1 MNSFKM
7 KYIGDKRFYKTLLMV
22 AVPMVIQNGITNFV
36 NLLDNL
42 MVGQLGTE
50 MMSGVSIIN
59 QLMMVYAISIFG
71 MVSGASIFS
80 TQFYGQGNNE
90 GMKHTFRF
98 KVISSL
104 IITIIW
110 IAVFY
115 FFRSGLINLFLHDDG
130 TGVNLVLAFDSAEQY
145 MYIMLIGLIPFT
157 FSQVYASTLRETGQT
172 ILPMVA
178 SIIAVLINFVGNY
191 ILIFG
196 HFGAPKL
203 GVAGA
208 AIATVASRFVESG
221 IVLTWTHL
229 NTARFKFMIGVYK
242 SLYVPVTLI
251 KQIFIKG
258 MPLLL
263 NETLWSVSQA
273 MLTQAYSTRGLSA
286 VAAFNI
292 SGTVGNLFNVVFI
305 SMGSAIA
312 ILVGQKLGSGDLD
325 GAYDTDR
332 KLLFVSFVMGIITG
346 AIMFAF
352 APLFPKFYNTSDEV
366 RSLAMMLLCV
376 NACYYVVYSVYNA
389 TYFTL
394 RSGGKTMLTFF
405 FDSFSLLLISVPFA
419 YVLTQLTDLPLYV
432 CFALVQ
438 GVEALKCVVGVVLI
452 KKKIWLVDLVKEL
465 S

>member
-1 MNSFKM
+1 MSSFKM

-110 IAVFY
+110 ISVFY

-130 TGVNLVLAFDSAEQY
+130 TGVNLALAFDSAEQY
-145 MYIMLIGLIPFT
+145 LYIMLIGLIPFT

-332 KLLFVSFVMGIITG
+332 KLLFVSFVTGIITG

-366 RSLAMMLLCV
+366 RSLAMKLLCV
-376 NACYYVVYSVYNA
+376 NACYYVEYSVYNA

-394 RSGGKTMLTFF
+394 
-405 FDSFSLLLISVPFA
+405 
-419 YVLTQLTDLPLYV
+419 
-432 CFALVQ
+432 
-438 GVEALKCVVGVVLI
+438 
-452 KKKIWLVDLVKEL
+452 
-465 S
+465 

>member
-1 MNSFKM
+1 MSSFRRKF
-7 KYIGDKRFYKTLLMV
+7 IGDRSFYKTLLMV

-98 KVISSL
+98 KVISCLVITL
-104 IITIIW
+104 IWMAI
-110 IAVFY
+110 FY
-115 FFRSGLINLFLHDDG
+115 FLRSGLINLFLHDDG
-130 TGVNLVLAFDSAEQY
+130 TGVDLNLAFNSAEQY
-145 MYIMLIGLIPFT
+145 LFIMLIGLIPFT
-157 FSQVYASTLRETGQT
+157 LSQVYASTLRETGQT
-172 ILPMVA
+172 ILPMIA
-178 SIIAVLINFVGNY
+178 SIVAVLVNFVGNY

-203 GVAGA
+203 GVIGA
-208 AIATVASRFVESG
+208 AIATCASRFIEAL
-221 IVLTWTHL
+221 IVLLWTHL
-229 NTARFKFMIGVYK
+229 NIARFPFMLGVYK
-242 SLYVPVTLI
+242 SFYIPVALV
-251 KQIFIKG
+251 KQIFAKG
-258 MPLLL
+258 MPLLM

-273 MLTQAYSTRGLSA
+273 MLTQAYSTRGLSV

-292 SGTVGNLFNVVFI
+292 SGTVGNVFNVVFI

-312 ILVGQKLGSGDLD
+312 ILVGQKLGAGDLD
-325 GAYDTDR
+325 AAYDTDR
-332 KLLFVSFVMGIITG
+332 KLFFVSLVTGLVTG
-346 AIMFAF
+346 AVMFVL
-352 APLFPKFYNTSDEV
+352 APQFPKFYNTSPEV
-366 RSLAMMLLCV
+366 KHLAMMLLCV

-405 FDSFSLLLISVPFA
+405 FDSFSLLLLSVPFA
-419 YVLTQLTDLPLYV
+419 YILTGLTDWPIYV

-438 GVEALKCVVGVVLI
+438 GIEAIKCVIGVILV

>member
-1 MNSFKM
+1 MREFK
-7 KYIGDKRFYKTLLMV
+7 KLFIGDKRFYKTLLMV
-22 AVPMVIQNGITNFV
+22 AIPMVIQNGITNFV

-90 GMKHTFRF
+90 GMRHTFRF
-98 KVISSL
+98 KMISSV
-104 IITIIW
+104 IITLIW
-110 IAVFY
+110 MVVF
-115 FFRSGLINLFLHDDG
+115 FLFRSGLINLFLHDDG
-130 TGVNLVLAFDSAEQY
+130 TGVDLNLAFSSAENY
-145 MYIMLIGLIPFT
+145 LYIMLIGLIPFT
-157 FSQVYASTLRETGQT
+157 FSQVYASTLREMGQT
-172 ILPMVA
+172 ILPMIA
-178 SIIAVLINFVGNY
+178 SIAAVVINFVGNY

-203 GVAGA
+203 GVQGA
-208 AIATVASRFVESG
+208 AIATVASRFIEAF
-221 IVLTWTHL
+221 IVLIWTHA
-229 NTARFKFMIGVYK
+229 NEKKFQFMVGVYK
-242 SLYVPVTLI
+242 SLYIPMSLV
-251 KQIFIKG
+251 KQIFVKG

-292 SGTVGNLFNVVFI
+292 SGTVGNLFNVIFI

-312 ILVGQKLGSGDLD
+312 ILVGQRLGAGDLD

-332 KLLFVSFVMGIITG
+332 KLLFVSLITG
-346 AIMFAF
+346 LLTGALMLIF
-352 APLFPKFYNTSDEV
+352 APQFPKLYNTSDEV
-366 RSLAMMLLCV
+366 RHLATMLLCV

-405 FDSFSLLLISVPFA
+405 FDSFSLLLLSVPVA
-419 YVLTQLTDLPLYV
+419 YALTMLTTLPLYV

-438 GVEALKCVVGVVLI
+438 GIEACKCVVGVILI

-465 S
+465 G

>member
-1 MNSFKM
+1 MGSFRK
-7 KYIGDKRFYKTLLMV
+7 KFIGDRRFYKTLLVV
-22 AVPMVIQNGITNFV
+22 AIPMVIQNGITNFV

-50 MMSGVSIIN
+50 MMSGVSIVN

-98 KVISSL
+98 KVISCL
-104 IITIIW
+104 VITVIW
-110 IAVFY
+110 MTVFY
-115 FFRSGLINLFLHDDG
+115 LFRSGLINLFLHDDG
-130 TGVNLVLAFDSAEQY
+130 TGVDLNLAFNSSQQY
-145 MYIMLIGLIPFT
+145 LLIMLVGLIPFT

-172 ILPMVA
+172 ILPMIA
-178 SIIAVLINFVGNY
+178 SIIAVMVNFVGNY

-208 AIATVASRFVESG
+208 AVATCISRFVEAVL
-221 IVLTWTHL
+221 VLTWTHF
-229 NTARFKFMIGVYK
+229 NTRRFPFMVGVYK
-242 SLYVPVTLI
+242 SFYIPAILI
-251 KQIFIKG
+251 KQIFAKG

-292 SGTVGNLFNVVFI
+292 SGTVGNVFNVVFI

-312 ILVGQKLGSGDLD
+312 ILVGQKLGAGNLD
-325 GAYDTDR
+325 EAYDTDR
-332 KLLFVSFVMGIITG
+332 KLLFVSVITG
-346 AIMFAF
+346 ACTGALMFAL
-352 APLFPKFYNTSDEV
+352 APQFPKFYNTSPEV
-366 RSLAMMLLCV
+366 RHLATMLLCV
-376 NACYYVVYSVYNA
+376 NACFYVVYSLYNA

-394 RSGGKTMLTFF
+394 RSGGKTLLTFF
-405 FDSFSLLLISVPFA
+405 FDSFSLFFVSVPLA
-419 YVLTQLTDLPLYV
+419 YLLTGLTDWPIYI

-438 GVEALKCVVGVVLI
+438 GTEAIKCVIGVILI

-465 S
+465 N

>member
-1 MNSFKM
+1 MSSFKM

-130 TGVNLVLAFDSAEQY
+130 TGVNLALAFDSAEQY
-145 MYIMLIGLIPFT
+145 LYIMLIGLIPFT

-208 AIATVASRFVESG
+208 AIATVISRFVEAV

-332 KLLFVSFVMGIITG
+332 KLLFVSFVTGIITG
-346 AIMFAF
+346 AIMLAF

>member
-1 MNSFKM
+1 M

-130 TGVNLVLAFDSAEQY
+130 TGVNLALAFDSAEQY
-145 MYIMLIGLIPFT
+145 LYIMLIGLIPFT

-332 KLLFVSFVMGIITG
+332 KLLFVSFVTGIITG

-438 GVEALKCVVGVVLI
+438 GVEALKCVVGVILI

>member
-1 MNSFKM
+1 MSSFKT

-130 TGVNLVLAFDSAEQY
+130 TGVNLALAFDSAEQY
-145 MYIMLIGLIPFT
+145 LYIMLIGLIPFT

-332 KLLFVSFVMGIITG
+332 KLLFVSFVTGIITG

>member
-1 MNSFKM
+1 MREFM
-7 KYIGDKRFYKTLLMV
+7 KRFIGDKRFYKTLLMV
-22 AVPMVIQNGITNFV
+22 AIPMVIQNGITNFV

-90 GMKHTFRF
+90 GMRHTFRF
-98 KVISSL
+98 KMISSV
-104 IITIIW
+104 IITLIW
-110 IAVFY
+110 IAVF
-115 FFRSGLINLFLHDDG
+115 FLFRSGLINLFLHDDG
-130 TGVNLVLAFDSAEQY
+130 TGVDLNLAFSSAENY
-145 MYIMLIGLIPFT
+145 LYIMLIGLIPFT
-157 FSQVYASTLRETGQT
+157 LSQVYASTLRETGQT
-172 ILPMVA
+172 ILPMIA
-178 SIIAVLINFVGNY
+178 SIAAVVINFVGNY

-203 GVAGA
+203 GVQGA
-208 AIATVASRFVESG
+208 AIATVASRFIEAF
-221 IVLTWTHL
+221 IVLIWTHA
-229 NTARFKFMIGVYK
+229 NEKKFQFMVGVYK
-242 SLYVPVTLI
+242 SLYIPMSLV
-251 KQIFIKG
+251 KQIFVKG

-292 SGTVGNLFNVVFI
+292 SGTVGNLFNVIFI

-312 ILVGQKLGSGDLD
+312 ILVGQKLGAGDLD
-325 GAYDTDR
+325 AAYDTDR
-332 KLLFVSFVMGIITG
+332 KLLFVSFITGIITG
-346 AIMFAF
+346 ALMFVF
-352 APLFPKFYNTSDEV
+352 APQFPKFYNTSDEV
-366 RSLAMMLLCV
+366 RHLATMLLCV

-405 FDSFSLLLISVPFA
+405 FDSFSLLLLSVPVA
-419 YVLTQLTDLPLYV
+419 YALTMLTTLPLYV

-438 GVEALKCVVGVVLI
+438 GVEACKCVVGVILI

-465 S
+465 G

>member
-1 MNSFKM
+1 MSSFKM

-130 TGVNLVLAFDSAEQY
+130 TGVNLALAFDSAEQY
-145 MYIMLIGLIPFT
+145 LYIMLIGLIPFT

-332 KLLFVSFVMGIITG
+332 KLLFVSFVTGIITG

-438 GVEALKCVVGVVLI
+438 GVEALKCVVGVILI

>member
-1 MNSFKM
+1 M

-110 IAVFY
+110 ISVFY

-130 TGVNLVLAFDSAEQY
+130 TGVNLALAFDSAEQY
-145 MYIMLIGLIPFT
+145 LYIMLIGLIPFT

-332 KLLFVSFVMGIITG
+332 KLLFVSFVTGIITG

>member
-1 MNSFKM
+1 MSSFKT

-110 IAVFY
+110 ISVFY

-130 TGVNLVLAFDSAEQY
+130 TGVNLALAFDSAEQY
-145 MYIMLIGLIPFT
+145 LYIMLIGLIPFT

-332 KLLFVSFVMGIITG
+332 KLLFVSFVTGIITG

>member
-1 MNSFKM
+1 MSSFKM

-130 TGVNLVLAFDSAEQY
+130 TGVNLALAFDSAEQY
-145 MYIMLIGLIPFT
+145 LYIMLIGLIPFT

-203 GVAGA
+203 GVASA

-292 SGTVGNLFNVVFI
+292 SGTEGNLFNVVFI

-332 KLLFVSFVMGIITG
+332 KLLFVSFVTGIITG

>member
-1 MNSFKM
+1 MSNFREKF
-7 KYIGDKRFYKTLLMV
+7 IGDGKFYRTLLVV
-22 AVPMVIQNGITNFV
+22 AIPMVIQNGITNFV

-98 KVISSL
+98 KVLSCF

-130 TGVNLVLAFDSAEQY
+130 TGVDLNLAFASAEQY
-145 MYIMLIGLIPFT
+145 LYIMLIGLIPFT

-196 HFGAPKL
+196 HFGAPRL

-208 AIATVASRFVESG
+208 AIATCASRFVEAA
-221 IVLTWTHL
+221 IVLVWTHL
-229 NTARFKFMIGVYK
+229 NTARFKFIAGVYK
-242 SLYVPVTLI
+242 SFYIPITLV
-251 KQIFIKG
+251 KQVFAKG

-312 ILVGQKLGSGDLD
+312 ILVGQKLGAGDLD

-332 KLLFVSFVMGIITG
+332 KLLFVSAVTGLLTGIVMFVL
-346 AIMFAF
+346 
-352 APLFPKFYNTSDEV
+352 APQFPKLYNTSPEV
-366 RSLAMMLLCV
+366 RHLAMMLLGV

-405 FDSFSLLLISVPFA
+405 FDSFSLLLISVPVA
-419 YVLTQLTDLPLYV
+419 YALTFFTDLPLYV

-438 GVEALKCVVGVVLI
+438 GVEAVKCVIGVVLI

>member
-1 MNSFKM
+1 MREFK
-7 KYIGDKRFYKTLLMV
+7 KRFIGDKRFYKTLLMV
-22 AVPMVIQNGITNFV
+22 AIPMVIQNGITNFV

-90 GMKHTFRF
+90 GMRHTFRF
-98 KVISSL
+98 KMISSV
-104 IITIIW
+104 IITLIW
-110 IAVFY
+110 MVVF
-115 FFRSGLINLFLHDDG
+115 FLFRSGLINLFLHDDG
-130 TGVNLVLAFDSAEQY
+130 TGVDLNLAFSSAENY
-145 MYIMLIGLIPFT
+145 LYIMLIGLIPFT
-157 FSQVYASTLRETGQT
+157 FSQVYASTLREMGQT
-172 ILPMVA
+172 ILPMIA
-178 SIIAVLINFVGNY
+178 SIAAVVINFVGNY

-203 GVAGA
+203 GVQGA
-208 AIATVASRFVESG
+208 AIATVASRFIEAF
-221 IVLTWTHL
+221 IVLIWTHA
-229 NTARFKFMIGVYK
+229 NEKKFQFMVGVYK
-242 SLYVPVTLI
+242 SLYIPMSLV
-251 KQIFIKG
+251 KQIFVKG

-292 SGTVGNLFNVVFI
+292 SGTVGNLFNVIFI

-312 ILVGQKLGSGDLD
+312 ILVGQRLGAGDLD

-332 KLLFVSFVMGIITG
+332 KLLFVSLITG
-346 AIMFAF
+346 LLTGALMLIF
-352 APLFPKFYNTSDEV
+352 APQFPKLYNTSDEV
-366 RSLAMMLLCV
+366 RHLATMLLCV

-405 FDSFSLLLISVPFA
+405 FDSFSLLLLSVPVA
-419 YVLTQLTDLPLYV
+419 YALTMLTTLPLYV

-438 GVEALKCVVGVVLI
+438 GIEACKCVVGVILI

-465 S
+465 G

>member
-1 MNSFKM
+1 MSSFKM

-110 IAVFY
+110 ISVFY

-130 TGVNLVLAFDSAEQY
+130 TGVNLALAFDSAEQY
-145 MYIMLIGLIPFT
+145 LYIMLIGLIPFT

-332 KLLFVSFVMGIITG
+332 KLLFVSFVTGIITG